1 MGHPA
6 ILHPEDLGPRLHE
19 PRASRRPDRSVADQ
33 GPGAEDDR
41 ALARMLGAAFLV
53 GVGLTGGTVWGL
65 WHLAGA
71 LGG

>member
-1 MGHPA
+1 
-6 ILHPEDLGPRLHE
+6 
-19 PRASRRPDRSVADQ
+19 VADQ